1 MDLIYSDY
9 TTEFL
14 ALAAVHFLAVVAPGP
29 DFAITVRQS
38 VRHGRAVGMVT
49 ALGIGL
55 GISLHVGYTLL
66 GVGALLHTYPW
77 LLSLTSVLGA
87 GYLVYLGVA
96 LVRSRASVPAPGAV
110 AEPAEP
116 VTAAPSWPR
125 AFGLGFFTNATNP
138 KATLF
143 FMAIFT
149 TLVQPTTP
157 LKVQALYGLWM
168 CCVNAG
174 WFMLVAGLFTVRGV
188 RETFLRMGHWLERVM
203 GLVLL
208 LFAARLMVQAVN

>member
-1 MDLIYSDY
+1 M
-9 TTEFL
+9 
-14 ALAAVHFLAVVAPGP
+14 
-29 DFAITVRQS
+29 
-38 VRHGRAVGMVT
+38 
-49 ALGIGL
+49 
-55 GISLHVGYTLL
+55 
-66 GVGALLHTYPW
+66 
-77 LLSLTSVLGA
+77 
-87 GYLVYLGVA
+87 YLGVA
-96 LVRSRASVPAPGAV
+96 LVRSRASVPAAGAL

-116 VTAAPSWPR
+116 DAPAPSWPR